1 MKKRKIAALTLSL
14 ALALPLAACGQSGG
28 GTTETNS
35 GGGSADNYPSSTI
48 TIVCPWDAGGTS
60 DGLCRIVS
68 EIGAGGTVATTEF
81 KNTAGDG
88 YTLCQEAIGVFTLQP
103 YVRDVDYT
111 IDDFIPVAALSNEP
125 IIMIAGKNSGI
136 TSIEDLLAKDAVT
149 YGFSGSGSLMEL
161 SQKQFF
167 GMTDVEATGIS
178 YDGSSP
184 TIAALLGGHI
194 DVCVGHPGEV
204 MQYVESGDAV
214 ALGIFNDERDPRD
227 NLKNIPTFKE
237 MGCDVTMSVWKFLM
251 VPASTPDEIVTEIT
265 ETLNAITA
273 TDEYKE
279 FCDANQLLP
288 LTMTTDEMVQRIKD
302 EAAVNQALLAGE
314 S

>member
-1 MKKRKIAALTLSL
+1 MIYKIFLAIVM
-14 ALALPLAACGQSGG
+14 ALAVSAGFAQVDDMYFIPQKEEPKKASTVVVTYEPQHAEDNGDDVLPPGEEPVYASG
-28 GTTETNS
+28 E
-35 GGGSADNYPSSTI
+35 
-48 TIVCPWDAGGTS
+48 
-60 DGLCRIVS
+60 
-68 EIGAGGTVATTEF
+68 
-81 KNTAGDG
+81 
-88 YTLCQEAIGVFTLQP
+88 
-103 YVRDVDYT
+103 VRDVDEY
-111 IDDFIPVAALSNEP
+111 NRR
-125 IIMIAGKNSGI
+125 GI
-136 TSIEDLLAKDAVT
+136 WAND
-149 YGFSGSGSLMEL
+149 
-161 SQKQFF
+161 
-167 GMTDVEATGIS
+167 
-178 YDGSSP
+178 
-184 TIAALLGGHI
+184 AALLGGHI

-227 NLKNIPTFKE
+227 NLKDIPTFKE
-237 MGCDVTMSVWKFLM
+237 MGYDVTMSVWKFLM

-273 TDEYKE
+273 TDKYKE